1 MGEKKNVRNMFSIL
15 RVLTYF
21 SKKGVPSMLYLMFA
35 TAKGIT
41 RVRVFP
47 LREVWSVSIFYEEW
61 VLRIYLQQ
69 LTFCIHFD
77 VENVLNI
84 LRSVQLKW

>member
-1 MGEKKNVRNMFSIL
+1 MSCKREGVTRDSCGVLNVRDMFSIL

-41 RVRVFP
+41 RVQVFP
-47 LREVWSVSIFYEEW
+47 LREVWSVSIR
-61 VLRIYLQQ
+61 L
-69 LTFCIHFD
+69 
-77 VENVLNI
+77 
-84 LRSVQLKW
+84 